1 MKEINKNIIMYIVST
16 FFIYFSIGL
25 FTLVYNLHIDYL
37 IQSNY
42 FLSNFLLIGNIS
54 MAAGGIV
61 FGKIMDKYS
70 KIRVLQ
76 YATFLAAISFGA
88 ECFFVNTIIL
98 YCISFVYGL
107 SFSVLMSIHTPFITE
122 YVDEDN
128 QASILNICS
137 SVKLFAS
144 TAGVFVGGIIPEI
157 AIFNTNSSSPYQL
170 TLIIAS
176 ITYFLAIIPLIMI
189 SKSSYRDY
197 KICENNKKWNFS
209 MVNIPSFFIIFLVL
223 GLLIFLSPYMNLY
236 LKNRFNM
243 STKVISIIITIIEVC
258 PIITNL
264 LLGKLFHLYSVKS
277 IIFPCCMLCIIS
289 YGALAIFSQVQLQII
304 LLIVTNVLNSFI
316 FPQVTRLVLKKYPK
330 EKMGQMS
337 GLANMFY
344 NIGDAIGTYS
354 EGIFINHSIFN
365 FPFILSGL
373 FYVILLFFM
382 RLMLKQDGK

>member
-1 MKEINKNIIMYIVST
+1 
-16 FFIYFSIGL
+16 
-25 FTLVYNLHIDYL
+25 
-37 IQSNY
+37 
-42 FLSNFLLIGNIS
+42 
-54 MAAGGIV
+54 
-61 FGKIMDKYS
+61 
-70 KIRVLQ
+70 
-76 YATFLAAISFGA
+76 
-88 ECFFVNTIIL
+88 
-98 YCISFVYGL
+98 
-107 SFSVLMSIHTPFITE
+107 MSIHTPFITE

-197 KICENNKKWNFS
+197 KICENNKKRNFS